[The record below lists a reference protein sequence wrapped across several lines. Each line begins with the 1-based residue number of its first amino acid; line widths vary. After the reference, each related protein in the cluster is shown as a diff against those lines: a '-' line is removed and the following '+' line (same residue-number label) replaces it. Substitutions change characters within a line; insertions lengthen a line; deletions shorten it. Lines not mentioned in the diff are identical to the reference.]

1 MNERASQAPVA
12 ELAEFRDRHVES
24 ACQEID
30 AAFFSGDSF
39 LTEEAMRRMEYFI
52 GRWQREMASIR
63 EMLKEEGKNA

>member
-1 MNERASQAPVA
+1 MNERASMARVT
-12 ELAEFRDRHVES
+12 ELPEFQDRHIEA

-52 GRWQREMASIR
+52 GRWQREMAGTR
-63 EMLKEEGKNA
+63 EMLKEEGKYT